1 MVASGEEQVV
11 MAEEMMVAEAM
22 SAMVDGGVDD
32 GDGCGDHGG
41 TESVVSKTMREPWT
55 SASAPTAVSGLSP
68 LLDCRP
74 MTVGCARTMSLAK
87 RPYVSGLRG
96 QRHPNMQTSP
106 PPKTGQPVHKG
117 EVSGHPR

>member
-55 SASAPTAVSGLSP
+55 SASGRP
-68 LLDCRP
+68 L
-74 MTVGCARTMSLAK
+74 SLASA
-87 RPYVSGLRG
+87 RSLIVGR
-96 QRHPNMQTSP
+96 
-106 PPKTGQPVHKG
+106 
-117 EVSGHPR
+117 